1 MRKLAIFI
9 CAVALLL
16 VSTNIATATKPTLA
30 ETFVMTVYPW
40 TIDMDEPIPLRSG
53 LAKFTMTAGGG
64 VTGSFAWESFTGTF
78 VYDEKGIINL
88 WTGHGTNQA
97 VMTIY
102 IAEYPMEGTV
112 TIRWQGQITNFTLD
126 PYTNGDVSGNFVVL
140 SGTGDYEHLHGQGTY
155 IGDFS
160 TVTFTGRFHYDP
172 Q

>member
-16 VSTNIATATKPTLA
+16 VSTNIATATKPT
-30 ETFVMTVYPW
+30 EESF
-40 TIDMDEPIPLRSG
+40 TIDNISLSGPLELVFKG
-53 LAKFTMTAGGG
+53 KCLAKFSMAAEGD
-64 VTGSFAWESFTGTF
+64 FNPDPESLYFDGNGTF
-78 VYDEKGIINL
+78 SYNEKGVVN
-88 WTGHGTNQA
+88 WCTGHGTNQA
-97 VMTIY
+97 VMTVSDNNS
-102 IAEYPMEGTV
+102 GDTV